1 MFPGML
7 NRLQQVA
14 PEAQVVAVYGSTEAE
29 PMAHVAWS
37 QIGDD
42 ELLAMRSGKG
52 LLAGR
57 PVAEVRLRVI
67 PDRFGKP
74 IGPYTPEAFSSQSL
88 PAGDIGEIVVTGD
101 HVLKGY
107 LHSEGEGETKF
118 DVDTERWHRTWDA
131 GFIDDRGRL
140 WLVGRSSARIKD
152 DKGMLYPFT
161 VECAAQF
168 IEGVRRNAMVS
179 HQGRLS
185 C

>member
-67 PDRFGKP
+67 PDRLVNRSDLIRLKRF
-74 IGPYTPEAFSSQSL
+74 L
-88 PAGDIGEIVVTGD
+88 PSHYPLAT
-101 HVLKGY
+101 
-107 LHSEGEGETKF
+107 SE
-118 DVDTERWHRTWDA
+118 
-131 GFIDDRGRL
+131 
-140 WLVGRSSARIKD
+140 RSSSREI
-152 DKGMLYPFT
+152 M
-161 VECAAQF
+161 C
-168 IEGVRRNAMVS
+168 
-179 HQGRLS
+179 
-185 C
+185 